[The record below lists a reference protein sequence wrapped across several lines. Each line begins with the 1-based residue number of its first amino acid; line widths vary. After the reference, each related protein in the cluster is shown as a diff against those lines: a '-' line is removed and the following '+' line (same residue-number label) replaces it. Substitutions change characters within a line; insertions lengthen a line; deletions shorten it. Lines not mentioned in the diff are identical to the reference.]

1 MKYFLIIVLLA
12 SAALAQSGRVG
23 PANTTET
30 PSNESSEPRS
40 IRELFEE
47 ANAYN
52 RTKFA
57 EFERNNVRYSEEL
70 RIKTE
75 KEQKQ
80 LAAKY
85 AATAEQRPELSVE
98 DRYYTGLLHWIA
110 ENLEGTERHLAV
122 FADSDFD
129 NIERKQTARS
139 LVIIARAKQKKMAE
153 AERALSEYRRGPAG
167 RITELARLYGE
178 LAKAYLADKK
188 FDEAAPHAEQAYRN
202 AKLMIADESLRTAA
216 LDQILDTGMLV
227 FESQSELA
235 NTKAADDVLID
246 MKDTAASVGSTTFF
260 YYASNKLITY
270 RIESGRKALGLETYS
285 SALLQAGR
293 ELPSRGGQNEAI
305 ARLKQREKHY
315 RLLGEPAPE
324 LLSIDK
330 WFPGTARP
338 LSQFRGRVVLLDFW
352 ATWCLPCFEAF
363 PHLTEWQEDLG
374 DQGFS
379 ILGVTRYYG
388 RVDGASADNAN
399 ELEFLKRF
407 RVKYNLP
414 YDFVVTTDQQS
425 QLVYGATALPTAVL
439 IDRKGVVRYIEP
451 GTSSSRMAEIR
462 AMIVKLLAEE

>member
-23 PANTTET
+23 PAHTTAA
-30 PSNESSEPRS
+30 PADESTEPRTVK
-40 IRELFEE
+40 ELFEE

-70 RIKTE
+70 RINTE
-75 KEQKQ
+75 REQKQ
-80 LAAKY
+80 LSAKY
-85 AATAEQRPELSVE
+85 AAMAEQRQLLSDE

-110 ENLEGTERHLAV
+110 ENLEGTERHLSV

-129 NIERKQTARS
+129 NVERKQTARS

-153 AERALSEYRRGPAG
+153 AEQALTEYRRGPAG

-178 LAKAYLADKK
+178 LAKAYLADQKYT
-188 FDEAAPHAEQAYRN
+188 EAAPHAEQAYRN
-202 AKLMIADESLRTAA
+202 AKAMIADESLRTTA

-227 FESQSELA
+227 FEAQSELA

-260 YYASNKLITY
+260 YYAANRLITY
-270 RIESGRKALGLETYS
+270 RIESGRKALGLETYAA
-285 SALLQAGR
+285 ALTQAAR
-293 ELPSRGGQNEAI
+293 EMPSRGGSNDAV

-315 RLLGEPAPE
+315 RLLNEPAPE
-324 LLSIDK
+324 LVAIDK
-330 WFPGTARP
+330 WFPGTSKP
-338 LSQFRGRVVLLDFW
+338 LSEYRGRVVLLDFW
-352 ATWCLPCFEAF
+352 ATWCMPCFEAF
-363 PHLTEWQEDLG
+363 PHLTEWQEDFA
-374 DQGFS
+374 DQGFT
-379 ILGVTRYYG
+379 ILGITRYYG
-388 RVDGASADNAN
+388 RADGFGVDNAN

-407 RVKYNLP
+407 KVKYNLP
-414 YDFVVTTDQQS
+414 YDFVVTSDQRS
-425 QLVYGATALPTAVL
+425 QLVYGATSLPTAVL